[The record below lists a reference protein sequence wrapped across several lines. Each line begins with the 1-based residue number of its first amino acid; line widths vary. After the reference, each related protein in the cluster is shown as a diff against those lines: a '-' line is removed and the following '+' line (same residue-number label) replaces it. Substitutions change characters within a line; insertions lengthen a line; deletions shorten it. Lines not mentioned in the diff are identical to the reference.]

1 MRACHKLVRSI
12 AQEACGNLYE
22 VVMSRNDIH
31 AEWKRQNPQCTTA
44 KQLESL
50 FIVKNWPQC
59 IEFARAT
66 MAMMLGR
73 SDISDHM
80 KHEIYEALILDNKI
94 PVGRGV
100 ASTAAF
106 VNQNPTLR
114 QSLLEATQRMMP
126 PAGPSSDTSH

>member
-31 AEWKRQNPQCTTA
+31 AEWKRQNPQCKTA
-44 KQLESL
+44 KALESL
-50 FIVKNWPQC
+50 FIAKNWPQC

-73 SDISDHM
+73 LDISDHM

-94 PVGRGV
+94 PVGRGA
-100 ASTAAF
+100 ASTSNF
-106 VNQNPTLR
+106 INQNPTLR
-114 QSLLEATQRMMP
+114 KSIMEATQRMMP
-126 PAGPSSDTSH
+126 SSDTSH